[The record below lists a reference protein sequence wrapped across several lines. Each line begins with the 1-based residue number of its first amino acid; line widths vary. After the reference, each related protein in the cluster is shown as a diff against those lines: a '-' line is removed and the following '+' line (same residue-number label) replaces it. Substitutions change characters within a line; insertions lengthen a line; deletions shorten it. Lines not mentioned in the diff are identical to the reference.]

1 MRCSILSMTLSCPL
15 FKNVP
20 ELVRTL
26 HSQNWRC
33 QVWGQSMDQ
42 TVQNRRRCQVQ
53 VQKIHRSNNSELKIV
68 TCEFN
73 PWIMQLNSV
82 LTWTKDS
89 FREHEEA
96 NRTNLLSLLLPVSL
110 STTVDFTMLG
120 VASWIKCVHSSGVCH
135 HSISKI
141 KLTAPSTHL
150 SR

>member
-1 MRCSILSMTLSCPL
+1 MSLSLYVLCIPKIEDVRCEVNPWIKQSKIEEDVRCK
-15 FKNVP
+15 FKKS
-20 ELVRTL
+20 T
-26 HSQNWRC
+26 
-33 QVWGQSMDQ
+33 DQ
-42 TVQNRRRCQVQ
+42 T
-53 VQKIHRSNNSELKIV
+53 ELKIV

-120 VASWIKCVHSSGVCH
+120 VAS
-135 HSISKI
+135 
-141 KLTAPSTHL
+141 
-150 SR
+150 

>member
-1 MRCSILSMTLSCPL
+1 
-15 FKNVP
+15 
-20 ELVRTL
+20 
-26 HSQNWRC
+26 
-33 QVWGQSMDQ
+33 MDQ

-68 TCEFN
+68 ICEFN

-120 VASWIKCVHSSGVCH
+120 VAS
-135 HSISKI
+135 
-141 KLTAPSTHL
+141 
-150 SR
+150 